1 MGYPSRH
8 YLDSMANLYH
18 SNKFYNDAF
27 SNNENPFNDTARD
40 REAFWRAE
48 FQEFQPIMQTMLQEM
63 RQTRE
68 MMERMLMG
76 PIRNHR
82 YNDTHV
88 DYGIRVRHTRHQR
101 LAPINQP
108 PVYED
113 LSDDDVSCVQPVS
126 NHIYEFPNR
135 KPIYEDNVSYGKKM
149 ELSLEKQ
156 YVQPQPLVPTTV
168 PVEEYPP
175 QAQLI
180 TITTEINDNGDSFK
194 EDNQVEGD
202 IKKKIF
208 GEIIIEGDKKE
219 TSCLGT
225 IYIDFSKYLSPEE
238 PHAIYV
244 DFFKYL
250 SLEEPRVIY
259 RKENSR
265 TSFFQ
270 VGVSDVGRNLII
282 FSVQT
287 KIEEMPKIIL
297 KQSRLI
303 KKFTCFQTMEVQ
315 KERLDI
321 QTKSLFY
328 FISLL
333 ELRLYFLYS
342 LGLDLLYVFL
352 FLLE

>member
-208 GEIIIEGDKKE
+208 GEIIIEGDKKGNVV
-219 TSCLGT
+219 SWH
-225 IYIDFSKYLSPEE
+225 YL
-238 PHAIYV
+238 H
-244 DFFKYL
+244 
-250 SLEEPRVIY
+250 R
-259 RKENSR
+259 
-265 TSFFQ
+265 FFQ
-270 VGVSDVGRNLII
+270 VSFSGRAARYLCRFLQVSFFGRASCDLSQRKLEDEFFSSGGV
-282 FSVQT
+282 
-287 KIEEMPKIIL
+287 
-297 KQSRLI
+297 
-303 KKFTCFQTMEVQ
+303 
-315 KERLDI
+315 
-321 QTKSLFY
+321 
-328 FISLL
+328 
-333 ELRLYFLYS
+333 
-342 LGLDLLYVFL
+342 
-352 FLLE
+352 

>member
-8 YLDSMANLYH
+8 YPDSMANY
-18 SNKFYNDAF
+18 
-27 SNNENPFNDTARD
+27 SNNFYKDVVRD
-40 REAFWRAE
+40 REALWRAD
-48 FQEFQPIMQTMLQEM
+48 FQKFQQTMRQEMQQEM
-63 RQTRE
+63 RQMWE
-68 MMERMLMG
+68 MIERMQIS
-76 PIRNHR
+76 PNRNHM

-88 DYGIRVRHTRHQR
+88 DYGIRVRPTRHQR
-101 LAPINQP
+101 LAPINRP

-113 LSDDDVSCVQPVS
+113 LSDDDVQPVS

-135 KPIYEDNVSYGKKM
+135 KPIYEDNVSYGEKV
-149 ELSLEKQ
+149 ELSSEKQ
-156 YVQPQPLVPTTV
+156 YVQPQPLVPATV

-180 TITTEINDNGDSFK
+180 KITTEINNNGDSF
-194 EDNQVEGD
+194 EDNKVESN
-202 IKKKIF
+202 IRKKIL

-250 SLEEPRVIY
+250 SSEEPCTIY
-259 RKENSR
+259 EDFSKYLSPEEPHVTHRKENSR
-265 TSFFQ
+265 TSLFQ

-287 KIEEMPKIIL
+287 KIEKMPKIIL

-303 KKFTCFQTMEVQ
+303 RSIPVCRQWKYKRKDLIFKPRVCF
-315 KERLDI
+315 I
-321 QTKSLFY
+321 LFPY
-328 FISLL
+328 
-333 ELRLYFLYS
+333 
-342 LGLDLLYVFL
+342 
-352 FLLE
+352 